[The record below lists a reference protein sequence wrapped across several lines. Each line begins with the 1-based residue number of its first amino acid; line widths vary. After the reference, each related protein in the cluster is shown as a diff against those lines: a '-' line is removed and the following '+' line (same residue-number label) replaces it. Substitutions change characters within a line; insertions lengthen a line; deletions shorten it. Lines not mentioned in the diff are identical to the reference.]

1 MIIFFFFTFIKG
13 FPKSCVLI
21 IIFTDTENMKFVF
34 EAVRDTILQINLKHF
49 NLV

>member
-1 MIIFFFFTFIKG
+1 MINSI
-13 FPKSCVLI
+13 LL
-21 IIFTDTENMKFVF
+21 DTENMKFVF

>member
-1 MIIFFFFTFIKG
+1 MICLTF
-13 FPKSCVLI
+13 V
-21 IIFTDTENMKFVF
+21 DTENMKFVF

>member
-1 MIIFFFFTFIKG
+1 MMNLIF
-13 FPKSCVLI
+13 V
-21 IIFTDTENMKFVF
+21 DTENMKFVF

>member
-1 MIIFFFFTFIKG
+1 MINSIF
-13 FPKSCVLI
+13 V
-21 IIFTDTENMKFVF
+21 DTENMKFVF